1 MRPIQ
6 CWKSLPIFNYP
17 NFSIFFK
24 GEGEKIRRFF
34 TIFSFQCDPADLAQ
48 KLELSLPTVNA
59 ILNELTQD
67 AILNELTQDAILNEL
82 TQDAILNELTQDAIL
97 NELTQDAILNEL
109 TQDAI
114 LNEVTGASRNR
125 GYQMT
130 EYIRLFQEPAY

>member
-67 AILNELTQDAILNEL
+67 AILNELTQDAILNE
-82 TQDAILNELTQDAIL
+82 
-97 NELTQDAILNEL
+97 
-109 TQDAI
+109 
-114 LNEVTGASRNR
+114 VTGASRNR